1 MRISC
6 LTIVERFAFGL
17 ICAVLMSGCHVTYRY
32 SYEPSTTRE
41 DKTQGK
47 YHLRNCRVVLNG
59 KELPEDQMSKAQ
71 CKCGHCSCELWGF
84 TRESLDRIQSARPEV
99 FADIGTPVDIVVCVD
114 LENQDS
120 SLVSLSGW
128 GALFTLGI
136 IPCWTRIDRQDR
148 IRLLVG
154 ESRVESEFMMSEE
167 CSRSS
172 SSSGLNRLFPYG
184 HRTDVRFTREGS
196 GSSRDSINAK
206 RDCKI
211 EAYASAIAATL
222 AQMEKEGKLPG
233 TAQENAGSRTTD
245 SAAGKFPET
254 GRVRELRQL
263 YEAGVISKEEYNAE
277 LEKVGK
283 EMRK

>member
-184 HRTDVRFTREGS
+184 HRTDVRFTREGA

-222 AQMEKEGKLPG
+222 AQMEKEGKLSG
-233 TAQENAGSRTTD
+233 VMQRQASQEKAEPKAREP
-245 SAAGKFPET
+245 AAS
-254 GRVRELRQL
+254 GRALELRQL
-263 YEAGVISKEEYNAE
+263 YEAGVISEAEYRRE
-277 LEKVGK
+277 VERMVK
-283 EMRK
+283 